1 MSSEKQI
8 AANRNNGP
16 KSTGPKN
23 TDSTRFNAVKHGLL
37 AVGVTEL
44 DDAAGYQ
51 NILDGLMKD
60 YEPVGTLEKF
70 FIESMSLYM
79 VRCMRARRLEAEYIT
94 GLLNPPLFE
103 RDPFAHLDLL
113 DRGAVLDEGLPASIL
128 PGTMQ
133 SLVGQ
138 YQRYETHFSNLLF
151 KTIKQLNQMQRMR
164 RDGERKPTR
173 TTTNV
178 SARHERA
185 TPISVPAAP
194 APAKVSP
201 SDGEGLSGTP
211 AVDSSHA
218 GENGAART
226 DFEQQDVPAAN
237 AENLARPAVN
247 VADIGSLS
255 VNKPPAPWR
264 PPVKSG
270 PIWNK

>member
-1 MSSEKQI
+1 MSSEKQF
-8 AANRNNGP
+8 AANRSSAL
-16 KSTGPKN
+16 KSTGPKTTN
-23 TDSTRFNAVKHGLL
+23 STRFNATKHGLL
-37 AVGVTEL
+37 AAGVTEL
-44 DDAAGYQ
+44 DDAEGYE
-51 NILDGLMKD
+51 NILDGLIQD
-60 YEPVGTLEKF
+60 HAPVGTMEGF
-70 FIESMSLYM
+70 FIESMALYM
-79 VRCMRARRLEAEYIT
+79 VRCKRARRLEAEYIT
-94 GLLNPPLFE
+94 GLLNPPQYE
-103 RDPFAHLDLL
+103 RDPFANLDLL
-113 DRGAVLDEGLPASIL
+113 DQGSVLDPGLPASIL
-128 PGTMQ
+128 PGSMQ
-133 SLVGQ
+133 CLVGL

-151 KTIKQLNQMQRMR
+151 KTIKELNQMQRMR
-164 RDGERKPTR
+164 KAERKPTR
-173 TTTNV
+173 TTANV
-178 SARHERA
+178 SARHEHA
-185 TPISVPAAP
+185 TPTSLPAAP